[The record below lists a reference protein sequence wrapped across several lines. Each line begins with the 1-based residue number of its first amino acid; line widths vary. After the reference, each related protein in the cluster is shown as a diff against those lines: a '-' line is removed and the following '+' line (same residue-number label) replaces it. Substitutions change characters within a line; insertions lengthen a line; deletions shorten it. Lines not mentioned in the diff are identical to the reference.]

1 MAGEQERVI
10 AGRYRLRQR
19 LGSGGMGSVWRAE
32 DEELKAQVA
41 VKEIELPLL
50 PDEASGDR
58 ASRGRKEA
66 LKAAQ
71 LREHPNVITVYDVVE
86 HEGLPWIVMEYLPG
100 TMDLSA
106 VVRDRGPLPAA
117 EVARI
122 GAAALDGL
130 SAGHRL
136 GIIHRDVK
144 PSNILLAPD
153 HSGVA
158 DRRVL
163 LTDYGISLR
172 PRETRLTR
180 SGVVIGTPGY
190 MAPERVHGGEA
201 TPASDLF
208 SLGVTLY
215 FAVEGVGPFDRDT
228 PEAALMALL
237 ETEPSPPEQAGEQL
251 SRVIT
256 GLLAKNP
263 LDRTQAAE
271 AAELLAE
278 AAAAGDGGAA
288 GEVAESGGGKAALVP
303 AAAPDGAGAAEKA
316 SAPAKAGDSEEA
328 ATPEASEAAAPGE
341 AARSGDGDTA
351 GNGDGDGDIT
361 PTRPGGEAPPRSR
374 TRPQGW
380 RLPALL
386 ALVGVLVAA
395 GGFGVG
401 AAVYGNDGQQ
411 QRAETKPQPKVSA
424 PPTPTP
430 TTTRSPFPYGTK
442 VGLKDGLLPG
452 QCVDADWKEG
462 EYKGQPELKLVNCVE
477 DDPEGQVITTIAASG
492 ATPSSS
498 ASSAQAECAER
509 TEKLRKTMPDPVLHV
524 LTPAAGQNQ
533 PPDTACLLFL
543 KKATIGGPL
552 GEYRKLGE
560 EISTTQM
567 GPGDCINT
575 KEDDEGWT
583 TPYLISCDEPHHE
596 QAVGWTWSSGNDS
609 AGSVDMVALC
619 DEKYGVNWAR
629 GKGHSMSGW
638 YATDDEWNAGFR
650 WVMCTV
656 DHEDD
661 KKLPAGALKPA
672 Y

>member
-10 AGRYRLRQR
+10 AGRYRLRHR

-32 DEELKAQVA
+32 DQELKAQVA

-106 VVRDRGPLPAA
+106 AVRERGPLPPD

-153 HSGVA
+153 HSGIA

-215 FAVEGVGPFDRDT
+215 FAVEGAGPFDRDT
-228 PEAALMALL
+228 PEAALMGLL
-237 ETEPSPPEQAGEQL
+237 ETEPSPPQRAGERL
-251 SRVIT
+251 SRVIM

-271 AAELLAE
+271 AADLLAE
-278 AAAAGDGGAA
+278 AAAAG
-288 GEVAESGGGKAALVP
+288 EGKAAPVAV
-303 AAAPDGAGAAEKA
+303 AA
-316 SAPAKAGDSEEA
+316 SEEA
-328 ATPEASEAAAPGE
+328 AEPEAPAEPEESEAVGSEAAS
-341 AARSGDGDTA
+341 RSGDGNA
-351 GNGDGDGDIT
+351 GGSGDGDGDRDIT
-361 PTRPGGEAPPRSR
+361 PTRPGGEVPPR
-374 TRPQGW
+374 TQGW

-386 ALVGVLVAA
+386 ALVCVLVAA

-401 AAVYGNDGQQ
+401 AAVYSDDGQR
-411 QRAETKPQPKVSA
+411 QRPDARQQPKASA
-424 PPTPTP
+424 SPTPTPTP
-430 TTTRSPFPYGTK
+430 TTTRSPFPYGTR
-442 VGLKDGLLPG
+442 VGLKDGLMPG
-452 QCVDADWKEG
+452 QCVEADWEEG
-462 EYKGQPELKLVNCVE
+462 EFKGQPELELVDCV
-477 DDPEGQVITTIAASG
+477 DGDPEGQVITTVASGTQPASG

-498 ASSAQAECAER
+498 ASSARTECAER

-524 LTPAAGQNQ
+524 LPPAAGQSQ
-533 PPDTACLLFL
+533 PPDTACLVFL
-543 KKATIGGPL
+543 KKATLGGPL
-552 GEYRKLGE
+552 GEYRTQGE
-560 EISTTQM
+560 EVYVTQM
-567 GPGDCINT
+567 GPGDCFNT
-575 KEDDEGWT
+575 EEEDDIWT
-583 TPYLISCDEPHHE
+583 FYLVSCDEPHHE

-609 AGSVDMVALC
+609 IESADEQDLC
-619 DEKYGVNWAR
+619 EERYGVNWAR
-629 GKGHSMSGW
+629 GKGHEMDGW
-638 YATDDEWNAGFR
+638 SSNEDEWDAGFR

-656 DHEDD
+656 IQEDGT
-661 KKLPAGALKPA
+661 KLPAGALKPA

>member
-1 MAGEQERVI
+1 VAGEQERVI

-32 DEELKAQVA
+32 DQELRAQVA
-41 VKEIELPLL
+41 VKEIELPVLA
-50 PDEASGDR
+50 DEASGDR

-106 VVRDRGPLPAA
+106 AVRDRGPLPAE

-153 HSGVA
+153 HSGIA

-215 FAVEGVGPFDRDT
+215 FAVEGAGPFDRDT

-237 ETEPSPPEQAGEQL
+237 ETEPSPPERAGEQL
-251 SRVIT
+251 SRVIM

-278 AAAAGDGGAA
+278 AAAAGGD
-288 GEVAESGGGKAALVP
+288 KAALVP
-303 AAAPDGAGAAEKA
+303 AAARAGALDKAATPEK
-316 SAPAKAGDSEEA
+316 PGNSEEA
-328 ATPEASEAAAPGE
+328 ATPEPAVAPEAAGAAAPGE
-341 AARSGDGDTA
+341 TARSGDGDTA
-351 GNGDGDGDIT
+351 GNGDGDGDRDIT
-361 PTRPGGEAPPRSR
+361 PTRPGGETPPRTR
-374 TRPQGW
+374 TQGW

-401 AAVYGNDGQQ
+401 AAVYGDDGQ
-411 QRAETKPQPKVSA
+411 RERTAETRQQPAAS
-424 PPTPTP
+424 PSPTP
-430 TTTRSPFPYGTK
+430 TTTVSPFPYGSR
-442 VGLKDGLLPG
+442 VGLRDALLPG

-462 EYKGQPELKLVNCVE
+462 EFKGQPELKHVDCVE
-477 DDPEGQVITTIAASG
+477 DDPEGQVITTIAAPGTQPTSG
-492 ATPSSS
+492 ATPSSG
-498 ASSAQAECAER
+498 ASSAQTECAER
-509 TEKLRKTMPDPVLHV
+509 TEKLRKTMAAPVLYV
-524 LTPAAGQNQ
+524 LTPAAGQSR
-533 PPDTACLLFL
+533 PPDTACLVFL
-543 KKATIGGPL
+543 KNATVGGPL
-552 GEYRKLGE
+552 GEYRTQGE
-560 EISTTQM
+560 EVVVTQL
-567 GPGDCINT
+567 GTGDCFNT
-575 KEDDEGWT
+575 KEEDDGW
-583 TPYLISCDEPHHE
+583 TPYLASCDEPHHE
-596 QAVGWTWSSGNDS
+596 QAVGWTWVSGD
-609 AGSVDMVALC
+609 GSVESVDEQDLC
-619 DEKYGVNWAR
+619 EERYGVNWGR
-629 GKGHSMSGW
+629 GKGHVMDGW
-638 YATDDEWNAGFR
+638 WSSEDEWNAGFR
-650 WVMCTV
+650 WVLCTV
-656 DHEDD
+656 YQEDG
-661 KKLPAGALKPA
+661 KKLPAGALTSA

>member
-32 DEELKAQVA
+32 DQELRAQVA
-41 VKEIELPLL
+41 VKEIEVPVL

-106 VVRDRGPLPAA
+106 VVRERGPLPAG

-130 SAGHRL
+130 AAGHRL

-153 HSGVA
+153 HAGLA

-215 FAVEGVGPFDRDT
+215 FAVEGAGPFDRDA

-237 ETEPSPPEQAGEQL
+237 ETEPSPPQRAGERL
-251 SRVIT
+251 SRVIM

-278 AAAAGDGGAA
+278 AAAAG
-288 GEVAESGGGKAALVP
+288 EGKAAPVV
-303 AAAPDGAGAAEKA
+303 AAA
-316 SAPAKAGDSEEA
+316 SEEA
-328 ATPEASEAAAPGE
+328 ATPEEAAEPEASEAAVPPEEAP
-341 AARSGDGDTA
+341 RSGDGDA
-351 GNGDGDGDIT
+351 AGDGDRDIT
-361 PTRPGGEAPPRSR
+361 STRTGPEMPPRIR
-374 TRPQGW
+374 GW

-401 AAVYGNDGQQ
+401 AAVYSDDGQR
-411 QRAETKPQPKVSA
+411 QRPEARQQPKVSVS
-424 PPTPTP
+424 PTPTP
-430 TTTRSPFPYGTK
+430 TTTRSPFPYGTG
-442 VGLKDGLLPG
+442 VGLKNGLMPG

-462 EYKGQPELKLVNCVE
+462 EYKGQPKLKLVDCE
-477 DDPEGQVITTIAASG
+477 DDNPEGQVITTVASG
-492 ATPSSS
+492 TEPASG
-498 ASSAQAECAER
+498 ASSAQTQCAER
-509 TEKLRKTMPDPVLHV
+509 TEKLRKTMPDPILHV
-524 LTPAAGQNQ
+524 LPPAAGQSQ
-533 PPDTACLLFL
+533 PPDTACLVFL
-543 KKATIGGPL
+543 KKATLGGPL
-552 GEYRKLGE
+552 GEYRMQGE
-560 EISTTQM
+560 ETFVTQL
-567 GPGDCINT
+567 GPGDCFNT
-575 KEDDEGWT
+575 KEDDDSWT
-583 TPYLISCDEPHHE
+583 FYLVSCDEPHHE

-609 AGSVDMVALC
+609 VASVDEQDLC

-629 GKGHSMSGW
+629 DKGHVMDGW
-638 YATDDEWNAGFR
+638 WSTEEEWDAGFR
-650 WVMCTV
+650 WMLCTV
-656 DHEDD
+656 YREDR

>member
-1 MAGEQERVI
+1 M
-10 AGRYRLRQR
+10 RQR

-32 DEELKAQVA
+32 DEELRAQVA

-106 VVRDRGPLPAA
+106 VVRERGPLPTD

-153 HSGVA
+153 HSGAA
-158 DRRVL
+158 DGRVL

-215 FAVEGVGPFDRDT
+215 FAVEGSGPFDRDT

-237 ETEPSPPEQAGEQL
+237 ETEPSPPRRASDEL
-251 SRVIT
+251 SRVIM

-278 AAAAGDGGAA
+278 AAATGEHAA
-288 GEVAESGGGKAALVP
+288 SPVP
-303 AAAPDGAGAAEKA
+303 AA
-316 SAPAKAGDSEEA
+316 SSEEA
-328 ATPEASEAAAPGE
+328 APPEVPEAASPEEAP
-341 AARSGDGDTA
+341 RSADDDADRDGDGRDR
-351 GNGDGDGDIT
+351 DGDGDIT
-361 PTRPGGEAPPRSR
+361 PTRQGPVESR
-374 TRPQGW
+374 RTQGW
-380 RLPALL
+380 RMPALL
-386 ALVGVLVAA
+386 TLVAVLVAA

-401 AAVYGNDGQQ
+401 AAVYGNDGQGPEKP
-411 QRAETKPQPKVSA
+411 ETKQR
-424 PPTPTP
+424 PTPAASPSP
-430 TTTRSPFPYGTK
+430 TTTRSAFPYGTQ
-442 VGLKDGLLPG
+442 VGLKDGLKAG
-452 QCVDADWKEG
+452 QCVDADWKNG
-462 EYKGQPELKLVNCVE
+462 EFKGRPELKLVDCVD
-477 DDPEGQVITTIAASG
+477 DDPEGQVITTVEASG
-492 ATPSSS
+492 PQQASRATPRSG
-498 ASSAQAECAER
+498 ASSEQSQCAER
-509 TEKLRKTMPDPVLHV
+509 TEKLRKTMPDPVLYV
-524 LTPAAGQNQ
+524 LPPAAGQSQ

-543 KKATIGGPL
+543 KKATLGGPL
-552 GEYRKLGE
+552 GEYRKQGE
-560 EISTTQM
+560 EVYVTQL
-567 GPGDCINT
+567 GPGDCFNT
-575 KEDDEGWT
+575 EEEDDVYT
-583 TPYLISCDEPHHE
+583 LLLASCDEPHHE
-596 QAVGWTWSSGNDS
+596 QAVGWTWSSGSDS
-609 AGSVDMVALC
+609 AESVDTDELC
-619 DEKYGVNWAR
+619 EEKYGVNWTR
-629 GKGHSMSGW
+629 GKGHVMDGW
-638 YATDDEWNAGFR
+638 WSDDEEWDDGFR
-650 WVMCTV
+650 WVLCTV
-656 DHEDD
+656 YREDG
-661 KKLPAGALKPA
+661 KKLPAGALTSA

>member
-32 DEELKAQVA
+32 DQELRAQVA
-41 VKEIELPLL
+41 VKEIEVPVL

-106 VVRDRGPLPAA
+106 VVRERGPLPAD

-130 SAGHRL
+130 AAGHRL

-153 HSGVA
+153 HAGLA

-215 FAVEGVGPFDRDT
+215 FAVEGAGPFDRDA

-237 ETEPSPPEQAGEQL
+237 ETEPSPPQRAGERL
-251 SRVIT
+251 SRVIM

-271 AAELLAE
+271 AAELLTE
-278 AAAAGDGGAA
+278 AAAAGDGT
-288 GEVAESGGGKAALVP
+288 SVP
-303 AAAPDGAGAAEKA
+303 VP
-316 SAPAKAGDSEEA
+316 A
-328 ATPEASEAAAPGE
+328 ATPEKAATPEEAAASEAAVPEE
-341 AARSGDGDTA
+341 ALRSDDGDAAGDGDR
-351 GNGDGDGDIT
+351 DIT
-361 PTRPGGEAPPRSR
+361 PTRTGPEMPPRIR
-374 TRPQGW
+374 GW

-401 AAVYGNDGQQ
+401 AAVYSDDGQR
-411 QRAETKPQPKVSA
+411 QRPEARQQPKVSVS
-424 PPTPTP
+424 PTPTP
-430 TTTRSPFPYGTK
+430 TTTRSPFPYGTQ
-442 VGLKDGLLPG
+442 VGLKDGLMPG

-462 EYKGQPELKLVNCVE
+462 EYKGQPELKLVNCE
-477 DDPEGQVITTIAASG
+477 DDDPEGQVITTVASGTGPASG
-492 ATPSSS
+492 ASSE
-498 ASSAQAECAER
+498 QTQCAER

-524 LTPAAGQNQ
+524 LPPAAGQSQ

-552 GEYRKLGE
+552 GEYRTQGE
-560 EISTTQM
+560 ETSTTQL
-567 GPGDCINT
+567 GPGDCFNT
-575 KEDDEGWT
+575 KDEDNGW
-583 TPYLISCDEPHHE
+583 TPYLASCDEPHHE

-609 AGSVDMVALC
+609 SESVDMGALC
-619 DEKYGVNWAR
+619 EEKYGVNWAR
-629 GKGHSMSGW
+629 GKGHAMDGW
-638 YATDDEWNAGFR
+638 SSTDDEWNAGFR
-650 WVMCTV
+650 WVLCTV
-656 DHEDD
+656 YQEDG

>member
-32 DEELKAQVA
+32 DQELRAQVA
-41 VKEIELPLL
+41 VKEIEVPVL

-106 VVRDRGPLPAA
+106 VVRERGPLPAD

-130 SAGHRL
+130 AAGHRL

-153 HSGVA
+153 HSGIA

-215 FAVEGVGPFDRDT
+215 FAVEGAGPFDRDT

-237 ETEPSPPEQAGEQL
+237 ETEPSPPQRAGERL
-251 SRVIT
+251 SRVIM

-263 LDRTQAAE
+263 LDRTPAAE

-278 AAAAGDGGAA
+278 AAAAGDGTS
-288 GEVAESGGGKAALVP
+288 VPVP
-303 AAAPDGAGAAEKA
+303 AATPEKA
-316 SAPAKAGDSEEA
+316 ATPEEA
-328 ATPEASEAAAPGE
+328 AEPEASEAVASEEAP
-341 AARSGDGDTA
+341 RSGDGDA
-351 GNGDGDGDIT
+351 AGDGDRDIT
-361 PTRPGGEAPPRSR
+361 PTRTGPEMPPRIR
-374 TRPQGW
+374 GW

-401 AAVYGNDGQQ
+401 AAVYSDDGQR
-411 QRAETKPQPKVSA
+411 QRPEARQQPKVSVS
-424 PPTPTP
+424 PTPTP
-430 TTTRSPFPYGTK
+430 TTTRSPFPYGTG
-442 VGLKDGLLPG
+442 VGLKNGLMPG

-462 EYKGQPELKLVNCVE
+462 EYKGQPELKLVDCE
-477 DDPEGQVITTIAASG
+477 DDDPEGQVITTVASGTESASG
-492 ATPSSS
+492 ASS
-498 ASSAQAECAER
+498 ARTECAER

-524 LTPAAGQNQ
+524 LPPAAGQSQ
-533 PPDTACLLFL
+533 PPDTACLVFL
-543 KKATIGGPL
+543 KKATLGGPL
-552 GEYRKLGE
+552 GEYRKHGE
-560 EISTTQM
+560 EVSTTQL
-567 GPGDCINT
+567 GPGDCFNT
-575 KEDDEGWT
+575 KEEDDGWT
-583 TPYLISCDEPHHE
+583 FYLVSCDEPHHE

-609 AGSVDMVALC
+609 VASVDEQDLC

-629 GKGHSMSGW
+629 GKGHVMDGW
-638 YATDDEWNAGFR
+638 WSTEEEWDAGFR
-650 WVMCTV
+650 WMLCTV
-656 DHEDD
+656 YREDR

>member
-32 DEELKAQVA
+32 DQELRAQVA
-41 VKEIELPLL
+41 VKEIEVPVL

-106 VVRDRGPLPAA
+106 VVRERGPLPAG

-153 HSGVA
+153 HSGIA

-215 FAVEGVGPFDRDT
+215 FAVEGAGPFDRDA

-237 ETEPSPPEQAGEQL
+237 ETEPSPPQRAGERL
-251 SRVIT
+251 SRVIM

-263 LDRTQAAE
+263 LDR
-271 AAELLAE
+271 
-278 AAAAGDGGAA
+278 
-288 GEVAESGGGKAALVP
+288 
-303 AAAPDGAGAAEKA
+303 
-316 SAPAKAGDSEEA
+316 
-328 ATPEASEAAAPGE
+328 
-341 AARSGDGDTA
+341 
-351 GNGDGDGDIT
+351 
-361 PTRPGGEAPPRSR
+361 
-374 TRPQGW
+374 
-380 RLPALL
+380 
-386 ALVGVLVAA
+386 
-395 GGFGVG
+395 
-401 AAVYGNDGQQ
+401 
-411 QRAETKPQPKVSA
+411 
-424 PPTPTP
+424 
-430 TTTRSPFPYGTK
+430 
-442 VGLKDGLLPG
+442 
-452 QCVDADWKEG
+452 
-462 EYKGQPELKLVNCVE
+462 
-477 DDPEGQVITTIAASG
+477 
-492 ATPSSS
+492 
-498 ASSAQAECAER
+498 
-509 TEKLRKTMPDPVLHV
+509 
-524 LTPAAGQNQ
+524 
-533 PPDTACLLFL
+533 
-543 KKATIGGPL
+543 
-552 GEYRKLGE
+552 
-560 EISTTQM
+560 
-567 GPGDCINT
+567 
-575 KEDDEGWT
+575 
-583 TPYLISCDEPHHE
+583 
-596 QAVGWTWSSGNDS
+596 
-609 AGSVDMVALC
+609 
-619 DEKYGVNWAR
+619 
-629 GKGHSMSGW
+629 
-638 YATDDEWNAGFR
+638 
-650 WVMCTV
+650 
-656 DHEDD
+656 
-661 KKLPAGALKPA
+661 
-672 Y
+672 

>member
-32 DEELKAQVA
+32 DQELRAQVA
-41 VKEIELPLL
+41 VKEIEVPVL

-106 VVRDRGPLPAA
+106 VVRERGPLPAG

-130 SAGHRL
+130 AAGHRL

-153 HSGVA
+153 HAGLA

-215 FAVEGVGPFDRDT
+215 FAVEGAGPFDRDA

-237 ETEPSPPEQAGEQL
+237 ETEPSPPQRAGERL
-251 SRVIT
+251 SRVIM

-278 AAAAGDGGAA
+278 AAAAGDGTSVPAPAA
-288 GEVAESGGGKAALVP
+288 TLEKAATP
-303 AAAPDGAGAAEKA
+303 
-316 SAPAKAGDSEEA
+316 EEA
-328 ATPEASEAAAPGE
+328 ATPEASEAAAPEE
-341 AARSGDGDTA
+341 APRSGDGDA
-351 GNGDGDGDIT
+351 AGDGDRDIT
-361 PTRPGGEAPPRSR
+361 STRTGPEMPPRIR
-374 TRPQGW
+374 GW

-401 AAVYGNDGQQ
+401 AAVYSDDGQR
-411 QRAETKPQPKVSA
+411 QRPEARQQPKASVS
-424 PPTPTP
+424 PTPTP
-430 TTTRSPFPYGTK
+430 TTTRSPFPYGTG
-442 VGLKDGLLPG
+442 VGLKNGLMPG

-462 EYKGQPELKLVNCVE
+462 EYKGQPELKLVDCE
-477 DDPEGQVITTIAASG
+477 DDDPEGQVITTVASG
-492 ATPSSS
+492 AESASG
-498 ASSAQAECAER
+498 ASSAQTECAER

-524 LTPAAGQNQ
+524 LPPAAGQSQ

-552 GEYRKLGE
+552 GEYRRQGE
-560 EISTTQM
+560 ETSTTQL
-567 GPGDCINT
+567 GPGDCFNT
-575 KEDDEGWT
+575 KDEDNGW
-583 TPYLISCDEPHHE
+583 TPYLASCDEPHHE

-609 AGSVDMVALC
+609 SESVDMGDLC
-619 DEKYGVNWAR
+619 EEKYGVNWAR
-629 GKGHSMSGW
+629 GKGHAMDGW
-638 YATDDEWNAGFR
+638 SSTDEEWNAGFR
-650 WVMCTV
+650 WVLCTV
-656 DHEDD
+656 YQEDG